1 MSFEPDYDSYSYE
14 DLLDVFENIDRE
26 NYPERFNKVAR
37 LLGKDISSEAL
48 ADETGDVGEEKT
60 SACSELAKA
69 ARAKCINDYFDSLS
83 DSGSE
88 LNAGGY
94 DAGSYSDGGTGD

>member
-60 SACSELAKA
+60 SASSELAKA
-69 ARAKCINDYFDSLS
+69 ARVKRINNYFDSLS
-83 DSGSE
+83 DSGAE
-88 LNAGGY
+88 LNAGDY
-94 DAGSYSDGGTGD
+94 DAGSYSDGGSGD

>member
-14 DLLDVFENIDRE
+14 DLLDVFENIDRA

-48 ADETGDVGEEKT
+48 ADETGEVGEEKT
-60 SACSELAKA
+60 SARSELAKA
-69 ARAKCINDYFDSLS
+69 ARVKRINNYFDSLS

-88 LNAGGY
+88 LNAGGF
-94 DAGSYSDGGTGD
+94 DAGSYSDGGSGD

>member
-14 DLLDVFENIDRE
+14 NLLDVFENIDRE

-37 LLGKDISSEAL
+37 LLGKDISSEAS
-48 ADETGDVGEEKT
+48 ADDSGEVGEEKT
-60 SACSELAKA
+60 VACSELAKA
-69 ARAKCINDYFDSLS
+69 ARVKRINAYFDSLS

-88 LNAGGY
+88 LNSGDY
-94 DAGSYSDGGTGD
+94 DLGSYSDGGTGD